1 MVIVRGHISWL
12 IHLTQEWIQTHY
24 AHSTSLKKQMLS
36 VKVNFNSLVKVLKI
50 LAGIQPI
57 QTHFS
62 LTEAIET
69 ELHCNQKKHSEKL
82 PQA

>member
-12 IHLTQEWIQTHY
+12 IHPTQEWIQTHY
-24 AHSTSLKKQMLS
+24 KHSTLLKQQMLS

-57 QTHFS
+57 QMHS
-62 LTEAIET
+62 LLTEAIET
-69 ELHCNQKKHSEKL
+69 ELHYNQNKNS
-82 PQA
+82 